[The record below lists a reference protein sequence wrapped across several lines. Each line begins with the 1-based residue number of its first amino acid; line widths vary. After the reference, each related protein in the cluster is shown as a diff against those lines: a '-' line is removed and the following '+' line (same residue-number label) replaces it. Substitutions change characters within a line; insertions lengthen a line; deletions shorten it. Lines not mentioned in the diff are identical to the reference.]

1 MSGSTGLQ
9 LIRKKV
15 AEIEPSYCARHPQVE
30 TRLACS
36 KCETLICPQCLV
48 QTPVG
53 ARCPDCAQVRMP
65 PTFEL
70 DLATYAR
77 AVGVGVVLAVVT
89 GVVWSLIFFDLFRL
103 PFLPWAAVI
112 GIGYLIGGGI
122 NASVNRK
129 RGRNLQY
136 IAGACM
142 GLSYVVAGLVTPLVF
157 VYGFHNLLFLMIL
170 GIGVFVAA
178 GRVR

>member
-1 MSGSTGLQ
+1 MTE
-9 LIRKKV
+9 R
-15 AEIEPSYCARHPQVE
+15 EPSYCARHPRVE

-36 KCETLICPQCLV
+36 KCETLICSRCLV

-53 ARCPDCAQVRMP
+53 ARCPDCAQVRGL

-70 DLATYAR
+70 GVVTYAR
-77 AVGVGVVLAVVT
+77 AVGAGVVLAGVT
-89 GVVWSLIFFDLFRL
+89 GVVWGLIFFDLFRL
-103 PFLPWAAVI
+103 PFLPWVAAI
-112 GIGYLIGGGI
+112 GIGYLIGEGI
-122 NASVNRK
+122 SASANRK
-129 RGRNLQY
+129 RGRYLQY

-142 GLSYVVAGLVTPLVF
+142 GLSYVVAGLVTQEIF
-157 VYGFHNLLFLMIL
+157 AYIFQSLLFLMVL